1 MTARSTS
8 HPVRSSSASHWPTC
22 SRVLTVLPADNVRK
36 YLSYSVG
43 YNTLYLCNSVSVV
56 EPAALVATVLLTH
69 HQRGISRKAL
79 VHDVL
84 WLRNEILAR
93 GGNVRAARTLGP
105 SRMARV
111 EASPHCAVAVVSRW
125 R

>member
-8 HPVRSSSASHWPTC
+8 HPVLRSSSSGSHWLTC

-93 GGNVRAARTLGP
+93 GGNVRAARTLGL
-105 SRMARV
+105 SRF
-111 EASPHCAVAVVSRW
+111 EASPRCAVAVVSRW